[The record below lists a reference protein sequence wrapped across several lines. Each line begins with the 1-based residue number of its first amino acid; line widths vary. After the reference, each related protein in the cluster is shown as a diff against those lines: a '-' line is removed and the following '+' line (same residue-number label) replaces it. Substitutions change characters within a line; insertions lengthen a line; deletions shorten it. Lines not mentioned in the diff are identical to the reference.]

1 MCVQSRLQGYREVID
16 EVWQFAYS
24 SVILGEEGD
33 VIAGD
38 TSCAERWDAAHTRF
52 RAFDERVRA
61 VITWIDDSRERAVE
75 LDRMAEEGDSAGPL
89 HGLLLG
95 LKDNIDTAN
104 IRTTAGAKFLFDNVP
119 AEDAHC
125 VALAR
130 ASGAVVVAK
139 LNMAELAWG
148 ATTQNAT
155 YGGCRNPWNL
165 DLIPG
170 GSSGG
175 SGAAL
180 AARFCEASLGTDTG
194 ASVRVPAAL
203 NGVVGLRPTSGAISN
218 RGVFPVAY
226 TQDAVGPMA
235 RSALDAARL
244 SEAVIGRDSLD
255 PYSAEGTGLAPTALI
270 GQPLTGLRVG
280 LPDSFFFDDLDP
292 GIAERIDAFVGWL
305 GARGAVVVPVAD
317 FGQSEAF
324 EHWTRIVQ
332 CESADVHKERLR
344 AHPEDF
350 SPDVFARISA
360 GLNVP
365 ATELARS
372 LDWRQRYRHRLD
384 GIFDDADVILTPVVP
399 IDVPPVE
406 GYDSRAQTQL
416 LGRITYPWAL
426 HAGPTLSLP
435 IGFHPASGLPVSA
448 SLSAGRWG
456 EARLFQIATSYQA
469 DTTWHEQSAPIRSKE
484 SA

>member
-1 MCVQSRLQGYREVID
+1 MTAQGASCV
-16 EVWQFAYS
+16 
-24 SVILGEEGD
+24 
-33 VIAGD
+33 
-38 TSCAERWDAAHTRF
+38 ERWDAAHARF
-52 RAFDERVRA
+52 LALDDRVRA
-61 VITWIDDSRERAVE
+61 VITWIDASRERAE
-75 LDRMAEEGDSAGPL
+75 TLDRLAAGGDSAGSL
-89 HGLLLG
+89 HGLLVG
-95 LKDNIDTAN
+95 LKDNIETAGV
-104 IRTTAGAKFLFDNVP
+104 RTTAGARFLADNVP

-125 VALAR
+125 VTLAVGE
-130 ASGAVVVAK
+130 GAVVVAK

-155 YGGCRNPWNL
+155 YGACRNPWDL

-203 NGVVGLRPTSGAISN
+203 NGVVGLRPTFGAISN
-218 RGVFPVAY
+218 RGVVPVAF

-235 RSALDAARL
+235 PNAADVARL
-244 SEAVIGRDSLD
+244 TEAVVGHDPAD
-255 PYSAEGTGLAPTALI
+255 PYSLEGMVVAPTALI
-270 GQPLTGLRVG
+270 GEPITGIRVG
-280 LPDSFFFDDLDP
+280 VPDSFFFDDLDP
-292 GIAERIDAFVGWL
+292 AIAGSIDDLLAWL
-305 GARGAVVVPVAD
+305 RRQGAELVPVGD
-317 FGQSEAF
+317 FGQADAF

-332 CESADVHKERLR
+332 CEGAEVHKERLR

-350 SPDVFARISA
+350 SPDVLARISA
-360 GLNVP
+360 GLEVP

-384 GIFDDADVILTPVVP
+384 GILGGLDVILTPVVP
-399 IDVPPVE
+399 IDVPAAE

-435 IGFHPASGLPVSA
+435 IGFHARSGLPVSA
-448 SLSAGRWG
+448 ALTAARWD
-456 EARLFQIATSYQA
+456 ESRLFQVATAYQA
-469 DTTWHEQSAPIRSKE
+469 ATDWHEQLPPLLSTVKE
-484 SA
+484 MS

>member
-1 MCVQSRLQGYREVID
+1 MT
-16 EVWQFAYS
+16 
-24 SVILGEEGD
+24 
-33 VIAGD
+33 AGR
-38 TSCAERWDAAHTRF
+38 TSCVERWDLAHDRYL
-52 RAFDERVRA
+52 ALDDRVKS
-61 VITWIDDSRERAVE
+61 VITWIDDSRERAFA
-75 LDRMAEEGDSAGPL
+75 LDRIAAEGGSAGPV

-104 IRTTAGAKFLFDNVP
+104 VRTTAGAKFLFDNVP
-119 AEDAHC
+119 SEDAHC
-125 VALAR
+125 VGLAR
-130 ASGAVVVAK
+130 TGGAVVVAK

-155 YGGCRNPWNL
+155 YGACRNPWNL

-203 NGVVGLRPTSGAISN
+203 NGVVGLRPTFGSISN

-235 RSALDAARL
+235 PSALDVARL
-244 SEAVIGRDSLD
+244 TEAITGRDPLD
-255 PYSAEGTGLAPTALI
+255 PYSLEGTGLAPTALI
-270 GQPLTGLRVG
+270 GHALSGLRIG

-292 GIAERIDAFVGWL
+292 NIAARIDAFISWL
-305 GARGAVVVPVAD
+305 RDQGALIVPVAA

-332 CESADVHKERLR
+332 CESADLHKERLR
-344 AHPEDF
+344 AHPYDY

-360 GLNVP
+360 GLDVP

-372 LDWRQRYRHRLD
+372 LDWRQRYRHGLD
-384 GIFDDADVILTPVVP
+384 GVFEDVDVILTPVVP
-399 IDVPPVE
+399 IDVPPAE
-406 GYDSRAQTQL
+406 GYDSRAQTQM

-435 IGFHPASGLPVSA
+435 IGFHSESGLPVSA
-448 SLSAGRWG
+448 ALSAGRWG
-456 EARLFQIATSYQA
+456 EAQLFQVATSYQA
-469 DTTWHEQSAPIRSKE
+469 DTSWHETLPSILSKE
-484 SA
+484 SK